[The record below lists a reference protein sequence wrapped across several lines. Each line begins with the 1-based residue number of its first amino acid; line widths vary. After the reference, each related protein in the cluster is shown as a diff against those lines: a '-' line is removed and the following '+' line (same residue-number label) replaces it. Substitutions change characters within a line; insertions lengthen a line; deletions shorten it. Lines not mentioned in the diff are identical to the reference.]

1 MLERNKVLIFKCKKE
16 DMKSI
21 VLGIVLIVWMIMT
34 LLLALSLIG
43 IVVLI
48 REDYNIKTFQGEE
61 GESVWFRLGKGLV
74 NKLIETSP
82 AT

>member
-1 MLERNKVLIFKCKKE
+1 
-16 DMKSI
+16 MKSI
-21 VLGIVLIVWMIMT
+21 VLGIVLIIWMITT

-48 REDYNIKTFQGEE
+48 REDHNIKTFQGEE

-74 NKLIETSP
+74 NKLIE
-82 AT
+82 